1 MIVNSYMAMKTL
13 VNHNVNSN
21 SVNSSLGSPSIK
33 LIKTSVGL
41 ISIKSS
47 DKARVK
53 GLNTNKLI
61 DRLSQVEMDR
71 NTLIHLKVDR
81 MQTEN
86 SLRASSVEA
95 EMHLRNK
102 KKWDRKEKV
111 DQLKIRNTKNLK
123 RILKTSG
130 RNLSKKEKKGRKN
143 MNECINKLVVI
154 KAILTLEYLEW

>member
-1 MIVNSYMAMKTL
+1 MLTQLLVTKTKGRTMIVNSYMAMKTL

-21 SVNSSLGSPSIK
+21 SVNNSLGSPSIK

-102 KKWDRKEKV
+102 KK
-111 DQLKIRNTKNLK
+111 
-123 RILKTSG
+123 
-130 RNLSKKEKKGRKN
+130 
-143 MNECINKLVVI
+143 
-154 KAILTLEYLEW
+154 

>member
-1 MIVNSYMAMKTL
+1 MLTQLLVTKTRERIMIVNSCMATKTM

-21 SVNSSLGSPSIK
+21 SVNSSLGSPSTK

-47 DKARVK
+47 VRARVK
-53 GLNTNKLI
+53 GLNTDKLI
-61 DRLSQVEMDR
+61 DRLSQEEMDR

-86 SLRASSVEA
+86 SLRVFSEEA

-102 KKWDRKEKV
+102 KK
-111 DQLKIRNTKNLK
+111 
-123 RILKTSG
+123 
-130 RNLSKKEKKGRKN
+130 
-143 MNECINKLVVI
+143 
-154 KAILTLEYLEW
+154 